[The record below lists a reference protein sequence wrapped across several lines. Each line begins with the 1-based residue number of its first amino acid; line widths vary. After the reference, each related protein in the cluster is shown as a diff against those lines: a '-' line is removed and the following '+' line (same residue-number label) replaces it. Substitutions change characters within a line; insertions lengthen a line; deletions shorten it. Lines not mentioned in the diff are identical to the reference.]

1 MNMPKTEWKEIRR
14 FILVLFV
21 ILLFVIRINFFMGL
35 LAYLID
41 ILMPLLIGIVIGFLL
56 NRIMMFYEKI
66 FERWVPKFKEKP
78 RRVVSILLSFLTLLV
93 IIGFIINIVVPE
105 LIRSVNLLLENINVY
120 IGNLEPLLRQI
131 ADFFGF
137 DFDEIIGNQN
147 FNFAFD
153 DLSKTISNVVS
164 MFSNQLSQVI
174 PSLFSFTKNMISV
187 VATFFISIFMSV
199 YLLIDKKNIFAT
211 LKRLVKGY
219 TNDEVYQT
227 TEYVSHVV
235 IDTFNKYVAGQI
247 LDAFILGFL
256 CFLGMWIFRF
266 DYAMLVGVLIGT
278 TALVPILGSFIG
290 GAVSFFILLMISPI
304 QAILFLIFLL
314 ILQQIDN
321 NFIYPYVVGGSI
333 GLPPLLVLLSIM
345 VGGATI
351 GVFGMILAVP
361 TCASVFAI
369 IKADLE
375 KRELRKK
382 NQLH

>member
-1 MNMPKTEWKEIRR
+1 MPKTEWKEIRR

-21 ILLFVIRINFFMGL
+21 ILLFVIQINFFMGL

-120 IGNLEPLLRQI
+120 IGNLETLLRQI
-131 ADFFGF
+131 TDFFGF

-199 YLLIDKKNIFAT
+199 YLLIDKENIFAT

-290 GAVSFFILLMISPI
+290 GAVSFFILLMISPM

-314 ILQQIDN
+314 VLQQIDN

>member
-1 MNMPKTEWKEIRR
+1 MPKTEWKEIRR

-174 PSLFSFTKNMISV
+174 PSLFSFTKNTISV